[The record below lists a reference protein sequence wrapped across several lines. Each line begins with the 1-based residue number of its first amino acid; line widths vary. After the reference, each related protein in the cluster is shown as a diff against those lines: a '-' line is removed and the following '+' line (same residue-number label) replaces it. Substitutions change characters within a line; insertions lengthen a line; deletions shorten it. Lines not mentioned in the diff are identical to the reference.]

1 MQAMPVMTVMPKNPG
16 KAAQA
21 AGSGNEGAAAEG
33 VDFSAMLMA
42 QINGGQTLD
51 AETGALLEAVAV
63 EPAAAADV
71 AVEQDLSALPGGA
84 TLPAESPLPL
94 PGIFMPLPASIVR
107 QLELPVRLPVQ
118 LAASSGNG
126 LAGVSGAADVVAGF
140 ESKHPGTSAA
150 SLRDSGWVAEFAVD
164 GKMLPQ
170 SRVEQ
175 NADSPNLPLLSAESR
190 PMPEIQANGFPA
202 MLAASHA
209 AEARP
214 VAAFPATLHAP
225 VGTAGWGDA
234 LGQKVVWMAG
244 QQTQVAELHLNPPHL
259 GPMEVRL
266 SISNDQI
273 SALFVSHQPAV
284 REALE
289 AAMPRLREMFADSG
303 MTLGNATVGSDS
315 LPQQQPSGHEG
326 QPGSSRTPAFSAM
339 GGMPT
344 SPDRGGVISL
354 RHDGSGMVD
363 LFA

>member
-1 MQAMPVMTVMPKNPG
+1 MQAMPVTAVMPKAPCN
-16 KAAQA
+16 AAQA
-21 AGSGNEGAAAEG
+21 AGSGNEGTAAEG

-42 QINGGQTLD
+42 QINGGPTLD
-51 AETGALLEAVAV
+51 ADAATLLEAEVV
-63 EPAAAADV
+63 ETTAADV
-71 AVEQDLSALPGGA
+71 AVMQDLSPLPGGA
-84 TLPAESPLPL
+84 PLPTDSPLPL
-94 PGIFMPLPASIVR
+94 PMIFMPLPASIAR
-107 QLELPVRLPVQ
+107 QSELPVQ
-118 LAASSGNG
+118 LAAEPGIG
-126 LAGVSGAADVVAGF
+126 LAGVSSAPDVVAGLDNQR
-140 ESKHPGTSAA
+140 PGARAA
-150 SLRDSGWVAEFAVD
+150 AMGNPGRVAEFAVD

-175 NADSPNLPLLSAESR
+175 NADSPNLPFLSAESR
-190 PMPEIQANGFPA
+190 PMPEIQANGLPV

-214 VAAFPATLHAP
+214 VAASPATLHAP
-225 VGTAGWGDA
+225 VGTAGWGEA

-289 AAMPRLREMFADSG
+289 AAMPRLREMFADNG

-315 LPQQQPSGHEG
+315 LPQQPPSGHEG

-339 GGMPT
+339 GGMLS
-344 SPDRGGVISL
+344 SPDREGMISL